1 MRDSGPK
8 AQQILRFVREVT
20 RDSAAVLARTQQLLP
35 RPTVGACL
43 NNGKDAVR
51 AVARTFFEVVTL
63 GRHGVG
69 DMGDADDAAL
79 ERVRDAGGTVV
90 MATAVDAHW
99 HPVRLHR
106 RPNRRGARRV
116 EAPRRLIGRAVP
128 LRSRRGGQRVAG

>member
-35 RPTVGACL
+35 RPTVGDCV

-51 AVARTFFEVVTL
+51 AVARSFFEVVTL

-90 MATAVDAHW
+90 MATQSTPTGIQFAYIADPTGAVLGVWKPPA
-99 HPVRLHR
+99 
-106 RPNRRGARRV
+106 A
-116 EAPRRLIGRAVP
+116 
-128 LRSRRGGQRVAG
+128 